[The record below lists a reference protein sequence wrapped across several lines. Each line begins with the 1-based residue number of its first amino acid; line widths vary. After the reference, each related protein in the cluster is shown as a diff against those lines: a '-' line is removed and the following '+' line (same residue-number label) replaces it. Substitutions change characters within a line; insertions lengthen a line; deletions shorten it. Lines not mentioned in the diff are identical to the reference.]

1 MVLEWEPVLKDVISE
16 ILETMFFAMVE
27 FQDCGRGDRCFDYE
41 SEIEL
46 QNHEG
51 RIAISL
57 QLSEEF
63 ARMITAGFLGIEEN
77 QVKDE
82 DLLRQHEGTGK
93 HESVADIMPE
103 SMMWPGNWEYPGLE
117 DRASNATQ
125 GLKPPSGLISAFLKN
140 RPALPFSVICPVE
153 FSGREIIEDESI
165 RQ

>member
-1 MVLEWEPVLKDVISE
+1 VLKDVISE

-27 FQDCGRGDRCFDYE
+27 FKDCGREDRCFDYE

-63 ARMITAGFLGIEEN
+63 TRMITAGFLGIEEN

-82 DLLRQHEGTGK
+82 DLR
-93 HESVADIMPE
+93 D
-103 SMMWPGNWEYPGLE
+103 SMKELVNMIGGGYLARINDAAWKLGIP
-117 DRASNATQ
+117 R
-125 GLKPPSGLISAFLKN
+125 F
-140 RPALPFSVICPVE
+140 
-153 FSGREIIEDESI
+153 REIGPDPTRRAQAAVRLVLSYLEEPVGSAVLSYLPG
-165 RQ
+165 

>member
-1 MVLEWEPVLKDVISE
+1 MVLELEPVLKDVISE

-27 FQDCGRGDRCFDYE
+27 FKDCGREDRCFDYE

-63 ARMITAGFLGIEEN
+63 TRMITAGFLGVEEN

-82 DLLRQHEGTGK
+82 DLL
-93 HESVADIMPE
+93 D
-103 SMMWPGNWEYPGLE
+103 SMKELVNMIGGGYSARINDAAWKLGIPRFRKIGPDPTRRAQAAVRLVLSYLEEPVGSAVLSYLPG
-117 DRASNATQ
+117 
-125 GLKPPSGLISAFLKN
+125 
-140 RPALPFSVICPVE
+140 
-153 FSGREIIEDESI
+153 
-165 RQ
+165 